1 MRIGVI
7 APFVDG
13 LITSGA
19 FLSEYAGV
27 LEECGVE
34 SVWTVEH
41 VVVAET
47 YESRYPY
54 SASGRMA
61 GQPGSVP
68 MPDPLELLAFLA
80 CASSTL
86 RLGTAIVVAPLHSPA
101 VLAKRVATVD
111 RLSGGRVELGLGI
124 GWQREEYAAV
134 GAAFD
139 HRGSRLEECIEAMRA
154 LWADHPASYEGQY
167 VSFSR
172 VFSEPPPENGR
183 VPILLGGHSDA
194 AVERA
199 GRMADGWFPFTI
211 TAEEFAEKADVVRAV
226 AAANGREPGAI
237 EMTVW
242 PGSAD
247 PGAER
252 SLPWVRPLRG
262 GRGHPP
268 GAARRDQPARRTAP
282 AAGPAQPLPGRGG
295 LAVLTPPGGG
305 AQFERTASSR
315 PSSTYS
321 GNAVGRT
328 GCGTC
333 PS

>member
-1 MRIGVI
+1 VRIGVI

-13 LITSGA
+13 LITSGT

-172 VFSEPPPENGR
+172 VFSEPPPERGR

-211 TAEEFAEKADVVRAV
+211 TAEEFTEKAEVVRAA

-252 SLPWVRPLRG
+252 SLPWVRRYVEA
-262 GRGHPP
+262 
-268 GAARRDQPARRTAP
+268 GASRLVLHAGISRPDELHLLRDQLNRYQDEV
-282 AAGPAQPLPGRGG
+282 GS
-295 LAVLTPPGGG
+295 
-305 AQFERTASSR
+305 QF
-315 PSSTYS
+315 
-321 GNAVGRT
+321 
-328 GCGTC
+328 
-333 PS
+333 

>member
-139 HRGSRLEECIEAMRA
+139 HRGQPPRRVHRGHAGTVGRPSGVVRGQVRLLLPGLLRA
-154 LWADHPASYEGQY
+154 
-167 VSFSR
+167 
-172 VFSEPPPENGR
+172 PPENGR
-183 VPILLGGHSDA
+183 VPIILGGHSDA

-211 TAEEFAEKADVVRAV
+211 TRRGVH
-226 AAANGREPGAI
+226 REG
-237 EMTVW
+237 
-242 PGSAD
+242 
-247 PGAER
+247 
-252 SLPWVRPLRG
+252 G
-262 GRGHPP
+262 GRAG
-268 GAARRDQPARRTAP
+268 RR
-282 AAGPAQPLPGRGG
+282 RG
-295 LAVLTPPGGG
+295 
-305 AQFERTASSR
+305 ER
-315 PSSTYS
+315 P
-321 GNAVGRT
+321 
-328 GCGTC
+328 
-333 PS
+333 

>member
-1 MRIGVI
+1 MSWWRK
-7 APFVDG
+7 P
-13 LITSGA
+13 
-19 FLSEYAGV
+19 
-27 LEECGVE
+27 
-34 SVWTVEH
+34 
-41 VVVAET
+41 

-172 VFSEPPPENGR
+172 VFSEPPPEKGR

-194 AVERA
+194 GRRTGGPHGRRLVSVHHHGRGVHREGGRRA
-199 GRMADGWFPFTI
+199 G
-211 TAEEFAEKADVVRAV
+211 
-226 AAANGREPGAI
+226 GRRG
-237 EMTVW
+237 
-242 PGSAD
+242 
-247 PGAER
+247 ER
-252 SLPWVRPLRG
+252 P
-262 GRGHPP
+262 
-268 GAARRDQPARRTAP
+268 
-282 AAGPAQPLPGRGG
+282 
-295 LAVLTPPGGG
+295 
-305 AQFERTASSR
+305 
-315 PSSTYS
+315 
-321 GNAVGRT
+321 
-328 GCGTC
+328 
-333 PS
+333 